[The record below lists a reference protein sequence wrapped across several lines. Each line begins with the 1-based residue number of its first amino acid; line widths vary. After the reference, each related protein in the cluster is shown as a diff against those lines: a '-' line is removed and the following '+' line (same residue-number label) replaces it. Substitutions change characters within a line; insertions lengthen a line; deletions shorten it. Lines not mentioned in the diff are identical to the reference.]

1 MKTKLLNVISLNV
14 IETNNVLCVDTHIRL
29 KSLNYYSTHDK
40 LIKYFDLQSFCDE
53 TSEALKTIGIYYR
66 LERIH
71 ARWQLTEYI
80 IKGAALTSDN
90 AEENKLVYYIKS
102 IDNKSHLLVDAN
114 TVEPI
119 EEYHSQWSID

>member
-90 AEENKLVYYIKS
+90 TGENKLVYYIKS
-102 IDNKSHLLVDAN
+102 VDNKSHLLVDAN

>member
-53 TSEALKTIGIYYR
+53 TSEALKTIGIYHR

-71 ARWQLTEYI
+71 AR
-80 IKGAALTSDN
+80 
-90 AEENKLVYYIKS
+90 
-102 IDNKSHLLVDAN
+102 
-114 TVEPI
+114 
-119 EEYHSQWSID
+119 

>member
-40 LIKYFDLQSFCDE
+40 LIKYFDLRSFCDE
-53 TSEALKTIGIYYR
+53 TSEALKTIGIYHR